1 MSEYEWIR
9 DLIILLLVSLPIN
22 ILFHKIKLPSTMGF
36 IIAGMIIGPYSLQ
49 WITDPQ
55 SVESLAEI
63 GVVLLLFVIGLEFSL
78 SHVQKNWFQ
87 VVGGGAFQISFTII
101 ATLVVSLLLNY
112 STPEGILFGILI
124 ALSSTAI
131 VLKMITDQA
140 EIDTLHGRICIGI
153 LLFQDLC
160 VVPMMLFLPILA
172 QAHGSTFFDV
182 GLALLESITAV
193 VLIFLLSRLFVP
205 KAMGF
210 IAETGIREHMTL
222 FVILIILGTCWVS
235 HALGLSLALGALIA
249 GMILSETEYNH
260 QIIVDIL
267 PLRDYFVG
275 IFFISVGM
283 LLKLNY
289 FFDSVLWFLGL
300 TAAAIALKALM
311 AMLATVVLKN
321 SFRISFIVGLRLAQ
335 VGEFSILLADQALDL
350 GLFTEEIYQS
360 FLIVSLLSMLV
371 SPILIQLSVKASIKL
386 FSGLGAPSESL
397 AAEPEK
403 KKLSSHVIV
412 SGYGLGGRN
421 LSRVLKEV
429 HIDFLVLELN
439 AERIKE
445 ALSNKIHA
453 IYGDAT
459 HRDTLI
465 RAGIKQARMIV
476 ITISD
481 YEATAQSVRL
491 ARQLNPNIFIMV
503 RTKYASQ
510 VEDLTSAGADQ
521 VIPEEFETSIEIFS
535 RVLKEYR
542 VPNHIIEQQIELIRM
557 EGYSMFRGYSLT
569 AESLS
574 KFSTYL
580 TATLTESCQIHETSW
595 ARDKSLEEIGLE
607 KNTGTT
613 LIAVVRNKEVQAKPP
628 LEFHIKSG
636 DSLILFGSHV
646 QLAQSLRHL
655 ESGPQIL

>member
-1 MSEYEWIR
+1 
-9 DLIILLLVSLPIN
+9 
-22 ILFHKIKLPSTMGF
+22 
-36 IIAGMIIGPYSLQ
+36 
-49 WITDPQ
+49 
-55 SVESLAEI
+55 
-63 GVVLLLFVIGLEFSL
+63 
-78 SHVQKNWFQ
+78 
-87 VVGGGAFQISFTII
+87 
-101 ATLVVSLLLNY
+101 
-112 STPEGILFGILI
+112 
-124 ALSSTAI
+124 
-131 VLKMITDQA
+131 
-140 EIDTLHGRICIGI
+140 
-153 LLFQDLC
+153 
-160 VVPMMLFLPILA
+160 
-172 QAHGSTFFDV
+172 
-182 GLALLESITAV
+182 
-193 VLIFLLSRLFVP
+193 
-205 KAMGF
+205 
-210 IAETGIREHMTL
+210 GIREHMTL

-260 QIIVDIL
+260 QIILDIL

-283 LLKLNY
+283 LLNLNY
-289 FFDSVLWFLGL
+289 FFDSILWFLGL
-300 TAAAIALKALM
+300 TAGVIALKALM
-311 AMLATVVLKN
+311 AMLATLILKN

-335 VGEFSILLADQALDL
+335 VGEFSILLADQALQL
-350 GLFTEEIYQS
+350 GLFSEDLYQS
-360 FLIVSLLSMLV
+360 FLIVSLLSMLTA
-371 SPILIQLSVKASIKL
+371 PILIQLSVKTSIKL
-386 FSGLGAPSESL
+386 FSGLGAASESPV
-397 AAEPEK
+397 AGPEK
-403 KKLSSHVIV
+403 KELTSHVII

-445 ALSNKIHA
+445 ALSHKIPA

-465 RAGIKQARMIV
+465 RAGILQAQMIV
-476 ITISD
+476 ISISD
-481 YEATAQSVRL
+481 YAATEQSVRL
-491 ARQLNPNIFIMV
+491 ARQLNPDLFIMV

-510 VEDLTSAGADQ
+510 VEELNAAGADQ

-542 VPNHIIEQQIELIRM
+542 VPNHIIEQQIELIRL

-569 AESLS
+569 AESLG

-580 TATLTESCQIHETSW
+580 TATLTESFQIQETSW
-595 ARDKSLEEIGLE
+595 ARDKSLKEIELE

-628 LEFHIKSG
+628 LEYQIKAG

-646 QLAQSLRHL
+646 QLAQSLKHL
-655 ESGPQIL
+655 ETGPKIL